1 MPKAAVFRANSVIY
15 FQGDI
20 EEKIYV
26 LQKGKVQLSYVDM
39 ETGKKI
45 NEIIQT
51 GEFFGVKSALGHYP
65 REENAVVLEDA
76 AVLVFSVPEF
86 EQFAAQNT
94 RIILK
99 MLKVFSNQL
108 RRVHR
113 QVENLLQNPSMGNA
127 ENGLFRVGEYYL
139 KNKMYSQAR
148 YVFSR
153 YLTYYP
159 SGKLVD
165 QASRYLE
172 AAEQTL
178 TRYGDGK
185 GPALFANIGDRAPAT
200 QEPQSNDTPDK
211 KPTASPPLSAS
222 AQGSDSATA
231 KKYYDAISLLNQSKA
246 KEAFATFKAL
256 AEQTEDSDFS
266 QKASF
271 DMGRCLFALS
281 QWEAV
286 IKHYT
291 SLIQS
296 MPQHP
301 NIPDMLFYMGQ
312 AYEKKGETERAIGFY
327 KKVLSMITDDD
338 SPIHIKSKKAL
349 QSLGGA

>member
-26 LQKGKVQLSYVDM
+26 LQKGKVQLSYLDM

-76 AVLVFSVPEF
+76 AVLVFTVPEF
-86 EQFAAQNT
+86 EQFASQNT

-159 SGKLVD
+159 SGKLVE

-185 GPALFANIGDRAPAT
+185 GPALFANIDQASQA
-200 QEPQSNDTPDK
+200 EKAEPDK
-211 KPTASPPLSAS
+211 PQAAQTASRASVSDTAENSAV
-222 AQGSDSATA
+222 A
-231 KKYYDAISLLNQSKA
+231 KKYYDAISLLNQGKA
-246 KEAFATFKAL
+246 KEALAAFKAL
-256 AEQTEDSDFS
+256 ADQDDDLDFK
-266 QKASF
+266 QKALF
-271 DMGRCLFALS
+271 DMGRCLLALS
-281 QWEAV
+281 QWESV

-291 SLIQS
+291 GLIQS
-296 MPQHP
+296 MPRHP
-301 NIPDMLFYMGQ
+301 NMPDILFYMGQ
-312 AYEKKGETERAIGFY
+312 AYEKKGEKDRAIGFY
-327 KKVLSMITDDD
+327 KKVLTMDTDED

-349 QSLGGA
+349 TALGGA

>member
-26 LQKGKVQLSYVDM
+26 LQKGKVQLSYLDM

-76 AVLVFSVPEF
+76 AVLVFTVPEF
-86 EQFAAQNT
+86 EQFASQNT

-159 SGKLVD
+159 SGKLVE

-178 TRYGDGK
+178 SRYGDGK
-185 GPALFANIGDRAPAT
+185 GPALFTNIDQAAQPEESEKEPSQVVQTAT
-200 QEPQSNDTPDK
+200 RV
-211 KPTASPPLSAS
+211 SAS
-222 AQGSDSATA
+222 TAPDNSDIA
-231 KKYYDAISLLNQSKA
+231 KKYYDAISMLNQGKA
-246 KEAFATFKAL
+246 KEALVAFKAL
-256 AEQTEDSDFS
+256 AEQNEDGDFK
-266 QKASF
+266 QKALF
-271 DMGRCLFALS
+271 DMGRCLLALS
-281 QWEAV
+281 QWESV
-286 IKHYT
+286 IKHFT
-291 SLIQS
+291 GLIQS
-296 MPQHP
+296 MPRHP
-301 NIPDMLFYMGQ
+301 NMPDILFFMGQ
-312 AYEKKGETERAIGFY
+312 AYEKKGEKERAIGFY
-327 KKVLSMITDDD
+327 KKVLSMDTDED

-349 QSLGGA
+349 TALGEA

>member
-26 LQKGKVQLSYVDM
+26 LQKGKVQLSYLDM

-76 AVLVFSVPEF
+76 AVLVFTVPEF
-86 EQFAAQNT
+86 EQFASQNT

-159 SGKLVD
+159 SGKLVE

-178 TRYGDGK
+178 SRYGDGK
-185 GPALFANIGDRAPAT
+185 GPALFANIDQPL
-200 QEPQSNDTPDK
+200 QSEKPDADTAQTML
-211 KPTASPPLSAS
+211 TASPVS
-222 AQGSDSATA
+222 GSDTAENSAAA
-231 KKYYDAISLLNQSKA
+231 KKYYDAISLLNQGKA
-246 KEAFATFKAL
+246 KEALAAFKAL
-256 AEQTEDSDFS
+256 ADQNEDLDFK
-266 QKASF
+266 QKALF
-271 DMGRCLFALS
+271 DMGRCLLALA

-291 SLIQS
+291 GLVQS
-296 MPQHP
+296 MPRHP
-301 NIPDMLFYMGQ
+301 SMPDILLYMGQ
-312 AYEKKGETERAIGFY
+312 AYEKKGEKDRAIGFY
-327 KKVLSMITDDD
+327 KKVLTMDTDED
-338 SPIHIKSKKAL
+338 SPIHIKAIKAL
-349 QSLGGA
+349 KASGGA